1 MIKGDDKMKKLV
13 TVTGCF
19 MFICIM
25 ITSVI
30 LPSMPRAGAAEN
42 NIDADTQSVVQS
54 DEEQSEQ
61 ENFTFIIKEY
71 QGKVAVFQ
79 GQASEPLFVSDVSI
93 SSLPL
98 ADKEILS
105 EGIEVSSERE
115 LNRLIEDYCS

>member
-30 LPSMPRAGAAEN
+30 LPSMPRAEATEN
-42 NIDADTQSVVQS
+42 NIDADTQSVAQS
-54 DEEQSEQ
+54 SEEQSEQ
-61 ENFTFIIKEY
+61 ENLTFIIKEY
-71 QGKVAVFQ
+71 EGKVAVFK
-79 GQASEPLFVSDVSI
+79 GQASEPLFISDVSI
-93 SSLPL
+93 NSLPL
-98 ADKEILS
+98 TDKEIL
-105 EGIEVSSERE
+105 EKGIEVTSERE